1 MDQGDG
7 SGGVAV
13 PGWAG
18 IEADLGSLRELAG
31 RIRGEVQATLG
42 PRTGQV
48 FGPLSVGAGFGVA
61 SPSVDLHAVRE
72 KYTDCL
78 TAAVDQLVDQLDTS
92 ARLVE
97 VICAV
102 TARYGSA
109 DALASVSLDDLQ
121 DAFVAAAR
129 VDRAARFGGGA
140 NPVGGGL

>member
-31 RIRGEVQATLG
+31 RIRSEVDATLR
-42 PRTGQV
+42 PRTEQA
-48 FGPLSVGAGFGVA
+48 FGAFDAGASFGVG
-61 SPSVDLHAVRE
+61 SPSVDLLAVRQ

-78 TAAVDQLVDQLDTS
+78 RAAVDQLVDQLDTS

-97 VICAV
+97 VISAV

-109 DALASVSLDDLQ
+109 DALASVSLADLQ

-140 NPVGGGL
+140 NPTGGGL